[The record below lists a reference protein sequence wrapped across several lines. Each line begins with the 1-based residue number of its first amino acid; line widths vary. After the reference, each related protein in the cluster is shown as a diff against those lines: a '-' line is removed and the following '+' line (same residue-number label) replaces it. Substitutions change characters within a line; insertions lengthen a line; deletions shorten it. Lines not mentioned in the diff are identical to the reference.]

1 MNNIILKLGHTNV
14 PQESSEGVLIS
25 KISSSLTPLSLLYLV
40 KTAQN
45 KINPRTATVNQI
57 TRSIQST
64 LSDCPELFWYKTK
77 GILIATESCEI
88 LDRNRVRLSFEHEK
102 FEGIMD
108 GGHNTFAIARFIIS
122 KL

>member
-1 MNNIILKLGHTNV
+1 MNTIILKLGHTNV

-57 TRSIQST
+57 TTALDTVEPGGFSNKLWALDQRKFYRSPDST
-64 LSDCPELFWYKTK
+64 LP
-77 GILIATESCEI
+77 G
-88 LDRNRVRLSFEHEK
+88 
-102 FEGIMD
+102 D
-108 GGHNTFAIARFIIS
+108 GGCRTT
-122 KL
+122 L